1 MITAN
6 TNIVNEINSPV
17 RDIKA
22 KVEIYKDST
31 LVETCY
37 CEDRV
42 RYFNV
47 ERVGEESK
55 FFGFG
60 ICHRLNIHLIDKNRT
75 LSLST
80 ANSIKVYLGTNEEF
94 VKVFP
99 TFYISEVRRDEVT
112 NELSVTAYDIMYP
125 DSSHFVSD
133 LGLFPPY
140 TVKEF
145 VAACAASYGTNGYEI
160 QRVDEEVSNFSL
172 VYAEGANFDG
182 TETIREALNDVA
194 ELTTTIFYID
204 HRDKLIF
211 KRMDKNADPDF
222 IITKDKY
229 ITLES
234 RTNRRLGRL
243 IHTTELGDNVAV
255 PMATGTTQYL
265 RDNAFLE
272 LRTDVATV
280 LERAFNT
287 VNRMLIN
294 QFDCAWRGNFLT
306 EVGDKIGLVTYD
318 DDTVEAYIINDTISY
333 DGTFSQHTQ
342 WSYTDNDVETE
353 TNPTNLGDALNQ
365 TFAKVDKINKEISL
379 VVREA
384 EELQEKSSELL
395 VTSEGILT
403 EVKVVEKNT
412 QESVENLNNS
422 VTELAKKVQTA
433 ITAENVS
440 IAIQQELS
448 NGVNAVTTTTGFT
461 FDNDGLTIEK
471 SGSEMSTQITEDGM
485 TVYRDDTAVLIA
497 NNIGVEATNLHART
511 YLIIGNY
518 SRFEDYINIDDEL
531 RTGCF
536 WIGD

>member
-6 TNIVNEINSPV
+6 TNIVNELNSPV

-22 KVEIYKDST
+22 KVEIYEDST

-42 RYFNV
+42 RFFDV

-60 ICHRLNIHLIDKNRT
+60 ICHRLNIHLIDKDRT

-133 LGLFPPY
+133 LVLFPPY
-140 TVKEF
+140 TVEEF

-172 VYAEGANFDG
+172 VFAEGANFDG

-194 ELTTTIFYID
+194 EVTTTIFYID

-211 KRMDKNADPDF
+211 KRMDKNAEPDF

-280 LERAFNT
+280 LERAFDT

-403 EVKVVEKNT
+403 EVKVIEKNT
-412 QESVENLNNS
+412 QESVENLNEN

-433 ITAENVS
+433 VTAENVS
-440 IAIQQELS
+440 IAIQQELA

-518 SRFEDYINIDDEL
+518 SRFEDYINIDDEP

>member
-1 MITAN
+1 MILASN
-6 TNIVNEINSPV
+6 NIINEINSPV

-22 KVEIYKDST
+22 KVEIYEDST

-42 RYFNV
+42 RFFDV

-60 ICHRLNIHLIDKNRT
+60 ICHRLNIHLIDKDRT

-80 ANSIKVYLGTNEEF
+80 ANSMKVYLGTNEEF
-94 VKVFP
+94 VKIFP
-99 TFYISEVRRDEVT
+99 TFYVSEVRRDEIT

-133 LGLFPPY
+133 LDITAPY
-140 TVKEF
+140 TVEEF
-145 VAACAASYGTNGYEI
+145 VASCARSYGTDGYEI
-160 QRVDEEVSNFSL
+160 QRVNEGVSNFSL
-172 VYAEGANFDG
+172 VFAEGANFEG

-194 ELTTTIFYID
+194 EITTTVFYID

-211 KRMDKNADPDF
+211 KRMDKDAEPDF
-222 IITKDKY
+222 VISKDKY

-243 IHTTELGDNVAV
+243 IHTTELGNNVSV

-280 LERAFNT
+280 LERAFDT

-294 QFDCAWRGNFLT
+294 QFDCEWRGNFLT
-306 EVGDKIGLVTYD
+306 EVGDKIGLITYD
-318 DDTVEAYIINDTISY
+318 DDTVEAYVINDTISY

-403 EVKVVEKNT
+403 EVKVIEKNT
-412 QESVENLNNS
+412 QESVENLNDS

-440 IAIQQELS
+440 IAIQEELS

-461 FDNDGLTIEK
+461 FDNEGLTIEK

-497 NNIGVEATNLHART
+497 NNVGVEATNLHART

-518 SRFEDYINIDDEL
+518 SRFEDYINIDDEP